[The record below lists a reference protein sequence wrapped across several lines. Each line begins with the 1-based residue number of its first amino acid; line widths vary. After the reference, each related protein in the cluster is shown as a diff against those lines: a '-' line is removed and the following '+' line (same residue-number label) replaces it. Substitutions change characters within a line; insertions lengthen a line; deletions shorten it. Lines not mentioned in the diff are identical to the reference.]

1 MGYGNGDF
9 NSNVQLASIDK
20 LVTSGN
26 VECASRVGYAVT
38 LE

>member
-1 MGYGNGDF
+1 MSYLEDQF

-20 LVTSGN
+20 LVTSGK
-26 VECASRVGYAVT
+26 VECASRVGYAIT